1 MIRIRT
7 ALAAMALLALS
18 ASMAQAQDL
27 PLKAFFGHYQG
38 SGIAESSDSLY
49 FGVTMR
55 DLDVVIEPSAK
66 GFFVTWT
73 TVIRQGGDPNNPD
86 VRRKGTEIEFVKTQN
101 SSIFK
106 STTASAPLSGGQ
118 FAWARIEKR
127 TLVVYLMTVD
137 KKGVYSVQSYART
150 LTGEGMELVFRR
162 ITDGQSTRE
171 VRAKLVKVAN

>member
-1 MIRIRT
+1 MMRIKT
-7 ALAAMALLALS
+7 VLAGLAFMALS
-18 ASMAQAQDL
+18 VPMAQAQDL

-38 SGIAESSDSLY
+38 NGIAESSDSLY

-55 DLDVVIEPSAK
+55 DMDVVIEPSAQ

-86 VRRKGTEIEFVKTQN
+86 IRRKGTEIEFLPTQKP
-101 SSIFK
+101 SVFK
-106 STTASAPLSGGQ
+106 SSTARDPLDGGQ
-118 FAWARIEKR
+118 LAWARISER
-127 TLVVYLMTVD
+127 TLVVYLMTID
-137 KKGVYSVQSYART
+137 ETGIYSVQSYART

-171 VRAKLVKVAN
+171 VRARMVKVAN